1 MWEKVWD
8 VISKIATLT
17 KDTDRNSQEI
27 KEIRADIRDVYSKLE
42 RPAYEIQKT
51 RDEDRHER
59 EKIELRFE
67 NELLKFER
75 RLPAGKAEKE

>member
-1 MWEKVWD
+1 MWEKIWD
-8 VISKIATLT
+8 VISKVATLT

-42 RPAYEIQKT
+42 RLAYEIQKI
-51 RDEDRHER
+51 REEDRHES
-59 EKIELRFE
+59 EKLALRLE

-75 RLPAGKAEKE
+75 RLPSGKE

>member
-1 MWEKVWD
+1 M
-8 VISKIATLT
+8 ISKVATLT

-42 RPAYEIQKT
+42 RLAYEIQKI
-51 RDEDRHER
+51 RKEDRHER
-59 EKIELRFE
+59 EKLALRLE

-75 RLPAGKAEKE
+75 RLPSGKE

>member
-1 MWEKVWD
+1 MWEKIWD
-8 VISKIATLT
+8 VISKVATLT

-42 RPAYEIQKT
+42 RLAYEIQKI
-51 RDEDRHER
+51 REEDRHER
-59 EKIELRFE
+59 EKLALRLE

-75 RLPAGKAEKE
+75 RLPSGKE